1 MTNTKRQEIKERN
14 LRRKRRQQ
22 TIMLLIFGGIVLV
35 LAAIIAA
42 PAITRA
48 LRTPV
53 ERPMADGRTMG
64 DANAPVVVEVFED
77 FQCPACQRY
86 SDTTEKSLV
95 ESGYLEQGLVYY
107 IFRQFPFIDDYLSE
121 TGGESDQ
128 SANASMCAA
137 EQGMFWDY
145 HDILYTNWNGEN
157 LGTLRDSRLISFAED
172 IGLDM
177 DAFEQCFAENRYLA
191 DIEADLALG
200 QQYRVNGTPSVFV
213 NGNQIAPG
221 YVPSWEDLDQAIQA
235 ALP

>member
-1 MTNTKRQEIKERN
+1 MTNSKRQEIKERN

-22 TIMLLIFGGIVLV
+22 ITMLLIFGGVALV
-35 LAAIIAA
+35 LAAIIAG

-53 ERPMADGRTMG
+53 ERPMAEGRTMG
-64 DANAPVVVEVFED
+64 DASAPVVVEVFED

-107 IFRQFPFIDDYLSE
+107 IFRQFPFIDDGSLS
-121 TGGESDQ
+121 TESDQ
-128 SANASMCAA
+128 AANASMCAS
-137 EQGMFWDY
+137 EQGLFWEY
-145 HDILYTNWNGEN
+145 HDELYANWNGEN
-157 LGTLRDSRLISFAED
+157 IGTFNDNRLITFAGNV
-172 IGLDM
+172 GLDV
-177 DAFEQCFAENRYLA
+177 DAFEQCFTENRYQA
-191 DIEADLALG
+191 DIDIDMTMARTYG
-200 QQYRVNGTPSVFV
+200 ISGTPSLFV
-213 NGNQIAPG
+213 NGKQVAPG